1 MKPKVLVAE
10 SDAAT
15 LELMREI
22 FTLHGISIRP
32 VNDAAEVAN
41 LINQQKFDAVF
52 MDLDLPG
59 VDGVEF
65 IRRIRQSSWNKRTP
79 IVIIPERRE
88 THNRLEAFKAGAT
101 FFLEKPLD
109 RTLFTRLLRS
119 TQGTIAE
126 ERRRFARIPLQT
138 QVQCGTGGH
147 ELLGMSCNLS
157 REGIMFQGDGTLKR
171 GHRVKVSFRLEQHKP
186 AVCAEGVVTRVD
198 DKQRVAVRFVPL
210 APDDAQRLREF
221 IARRA
226 DAL

>member
-10 SDAAT
+10 SDATT
-15 LELMREI
+15 LELMREV
-22 FTLHGISIRP
+22 FTLHGISIRA

-59 VDGVEF
+59 LDGVEF
-65 IRRIRQSSWNKRTP
+65 IRRIRQSSWNRKIP

-88 THNRLEAFKAGAT
+88 THHRLEAFRAGGT

-119 TQGTIAE
+119 TRGAIAE

-138 QVQCGTGGH
+138 QVECGTAGR

-157 REGIMFQGDGTLKR
+157 RDGILFQGDGTLKR
-171 GHRVKVSFRLEQHKP
+171 GHKVQVSFRLEQHRP
-186 AVCAEGVVTRVD
+186 AVRAEGVVARVD
-198 DKQRVAVRFVPL
+198 DMQRVGVRFVPL
-210 APDDAQRLREF
+210 APDDAQRLRDF
-221 IARRA
+221 IARQA
-226 DAL
+226 DTL